1 MRIDLDRS
9 SVGARCG
16 VHVEAERLG
25 KQSAARRIEQWIAGI
40 RRVGARVELLEV
52 AIERGLRGPVTVLGL
67 DDQRGIEGDKAVVAD
82 ILGDGV
88 DDARVILGDSD
99 IEQAAVGGDD
109 RDPGLLLL
117 TPRQVQSNEVHA
129 ATLPHPGRKL

>member
-1 MRIDLDRS
+1 MLRP
-9 SVGARCG
+9 SV
-16 VHVEAERLG
+16 
-25 KQSAARRIEQWIAGI
+25 SASRAPRGGLNSGLPVI

-52 AIERGLRGPVTVLGL
+52 AVERGLRGPVTVLVL
-67 DDQRGIEGDKAVVAD
+67 DDQRRIEGDKAVVAD
-82 ILGDGV
+82 IRGDGV

-99 IEQAAVGGDD
+99 IEQAAVGVDG

-129 ATLPHPGRKL
+129 ATLHHPGRKL